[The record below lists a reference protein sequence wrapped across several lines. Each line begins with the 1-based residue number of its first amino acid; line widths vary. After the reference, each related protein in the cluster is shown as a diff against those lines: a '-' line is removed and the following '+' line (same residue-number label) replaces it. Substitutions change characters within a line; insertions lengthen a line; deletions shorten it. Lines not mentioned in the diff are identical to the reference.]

1 MVKHKLKKLLAGLLA
16 AAVMIGGNNFVF
28 PVHAGDD
35 APREE
40 EAEVTRASGILKGAT
55 VAKPGEN
62 VSGVKLPDGYY
73 NRKVVGYFPNYA
85 INSDAHDHFSIVDL
99 QWDKLTH
106 VQYAFVIAD
115 ENTFEMKASDQEND
129 LENKFEDR
137 EFYHKGEKIEMDESL
152 GYYGQFNLMHT
163 MMEKYP
169 DVTVLASTGGWA
181 ASRSL
186 WLVTDSEANMRKF
199 ASSAVE
205 FVRKYGFDG
214 IDIDF
219 EFPSETSGS
228 GNPGDF
234 DLSES
239 RRSGISDR
247 YTQLI
252 QILRETFDAA
262 AKEDNKYYW
271 VTSAV
276 SASSWV
282 LGGQTNSDFLDY
294 LDFVSIMS
302 YDYHGGWNTYVENQA
317 NIYPDPADTET
328 TQMALP
334 TLGFD
339 WSYKYYRG
347 KIQSEKILMGVP
359 YYTRGWSNVSGG
371 DGTGLHGS
379 SGTPATGNENIWC
392 DLDTNEKEVPAG
404 ANPLWHVMNLMQED
418 SNYEEVWDDVGKVP
432 HIWNSATKTFLT
444 FENTRSVQERINY
457 VEENNLGG
465 VLIWVMHGDYD
476 YDEAAGKYV
485 VGDTLTTM
493 FHDQFAAMDAAQ
505 ITSDIDLDGTPL
517 DFSVDFGGKY
527 DHPNYTYSVKVTN
540 NTAEEIPAGWT
551 LTFDLP
557 NSAVFTSSWGGTYSV
572 EQSPKREFSTVSLS
586 AGEWQALGAG
596 ETVEMQGMIKLN
608 FAGAKNFKLNGR
620 PMKSAVEAEKIRL
633 GLGDLQTPTVSV
645 TGVSLNKDTLELAEG
660 QSERLT
666 AVVAPSNASNKSL
679 TWSSS
684 DLAVAEVSTGGMV
697 TAKNEGTATITVKT
711 ADGGKSAVCAVTV
724 VKKTEDTVAVDSV
737 TIDPSE
743 LSLKVGAIVTLTPSI
758 SPSNASNQKVIWT
771 TSDRTVASV
780 VDGTVIAEA
789 TGTATITVTTEDGN
803 KTAKCVI
810 TVTND
815 ASSSVAVTGVSLNKS
830 DFTLEKGVSEKI
842 EALIV
847 PGDATN
853 QNVSWSSSNPS
864 AASVSQDGIV
874 TAVSV
879 GTAVITA
886 RTADGGKEA
895 SCKVT
900 VTERDAKTVAV
911 TGVSLNTLNAALSC
925 GEVGSLTAAIEPA
938 DATIRNVFWKSSD
951 QEIVF
956 VSSEGS
962 LLARKEG
969 TVTITVTTADGSY
982 KAECTVTVAPQAVT
996 GVSLSQTYLSLAEG
1010 ISEKLTAVVSP
1021 ENAKNQEVI
1030 FSSTD
1035 EDVASV
1041 SPDGIVTAHKVGTAT
1056 IKVVTADGAKEA
1068 SCKVDVTER
1077 IPGSIAVTGVS
1088 LDQTSLEL
1096 KVGGENGKLLATVV
1110 PDNATYSGVIWESS
1124 DRNVVFVSSE
1134 GLLIARAAG
1143 TADITA
1149 ITADGGKKAVCRVT
1163 VTDNASPVKK
1173 YTVSFD
1179 TAQGSAVASQ
1189 IVAAGER
1196 AVLPAAPTK
1205 TGYVFDGWY
1214 LGAVKYNFDT
1224 AVDGDITLTA
1234 RWRAVQTA
1242 SRPVK
1247 VSGIKITGLSKKIA
1261 AGKKVMLTAA
1271 VTPANATDSSVTWAV
1286 KNAKD
1291 AKYVTVDAK
1300 TGLVSTKKAGKNKT
1314 VTIIATANDGSG
1326 KTAEYKIKIMP
1337 KAVKKITL
1345 KASAVSVKAGKKIRI
1360 KATVSPKF
1368 SAKKINKKLAW
1379 TSSNTAYATVNAKG
1393 VVKTKKAG
1401 KNKSVKITA
1410 RATDGT
1416 NKKKVIKIKI
1426 K

>member
-1 MVKHKLKKLLAGLLA
+1 MVKHKWKKLLAGLLA
-16 AAVMIGGNNFVF
+16 AAITVGGNHVVF
-28 PVHAGDD
+28 PAHAKD
-35 APREE
+35 AGTQDRKAQTLQANE
-40 EAEVTRASGILKGAT
+40 TSKGAA
-55 VAKPGEN
+55 VARPGEN
-62 VSGVKLPDGYY
+62 VSGIKLPDGYY

-106 VQYAFVIAD
+106 VQYAFVVAD

-252 QILRETFDAA
+252 RILRETFDAA
-262 AKEDNKYYW
+262 AKEDGKYYW

-302 YDYHGGWNTYVENQA
+302 YDYHGGWNAYVENQA
-317 NIYPDPADTET
+317 NLYPDPADTET
-328 TQMALP
+328 KQMALP

-347 KIQSEKILMGVP
+347 KIHSEKILMGVP

-371 DGTGLHGS
+371 DGTGLHGTS
-379 SGTPATGNENIWC
+379 NTPATGNENIWC

-404 ANPLWHVMNLMQED
+404 ANPLWHVMNLMKED
-418 SNYEEVWDDVGKVP
+418 ANYEEVWDDVGKVP

-444 FENTRSVQERINY
+444 YENTRSVQERIHY

-493 FHDQFAAMDAAQ
+493 FHDQFASMDAAQ
-505 ITSDIDLDGTPL
+505 ITSDIDLNGTPL

-527 DHPNYTYSVKVTN
+527 DHPNYTYLIKVTN
-540 NTAEEIPAGWT
+540 NTKEEIPAGWT

-572 EQSPKREFSTVSLS
+572 EQSAKREFSTVSLS

-596 ETVEMQGMIKLN
+596 ESVELQGMIKLN
-608 FAGAKNFKLNGR
+608 FAGAKNFKLNGQ

-633 GLGDLQTPTVSV
+633 GLGDGEVPVVSV
-645 TGVSLNKDTLELAEG
+645 TGVSLNKNILELEEG
-660 QSERLT
+660 QTERLT
-666 AVVAPSNASNKSL
+666 AVVAPSNASNKGL

-684 DLAVAEVSTGGMV
+684 EPSVAAVSSGGMV
-697 TAKNEGTATITVKT
+697 TAQKEGTATITVKT
-711 ADGGKSAVCAVTV
+711 ADGGKSASCEVTV
-724 VKKTEDTVAVDSV
+724 SKKTQGAVAVDSV

-743 LSLKVGAIVTLTPSI
+743 LSLKVGAVVTLTPSV
-758 SPSNASNQKVIWT
+758 SPSNASNKKVTWT
-771 TSDRTVASV
+771 SSDRTVASV

-789 TGTATITVTTEDGN
+789 AGIAVITVTTEDGN
-803 KTAKCVI
+803 KTAECKV
-810 TVTND
+810 TVSEET
-815 ASSSVAVTGVSLNKS
+815 SSSVAVTGITLNKS

-842 EALIV
+842 EAVIA
-847 PGDATN
+847 PFNATN
-853 QNVSWSSSNPS
+853 QEVTWNSSDLSVAVVSK
-864 AASVSQDGIV
+864 DGIV

-879 GTAVITA
+879 GTAVISA
-886 RTADGGKEA
+886 KTADGGKEA

-900 VTERDAKTVAV
+900 VTERDAQAVAV
-911 TGVSLNTLNAALSC
+911 TGVRLNALNSNLSC
-925 GEVGSLTAAIEPA
+925 GETGSLTAVIEPS
-938 DATIRNVFWKSSD
+938 DATIQNVFWKSSD
-951 QEIVF
+951 PETVF

-982 KAECTVTVAPQAVT
+982 KADCTVTVVPQAVT
-996 GVSLSQTYLSLAEG
+996 GVRLSQTHLSLAEG
-1010 ISEKLTAVVSP
+1010 ISAKLAATVEP
-1021 ENAKNQEVI
+1021 ENAKNKSVI
-1030 FSSTD
+1030 WTSTD
-1035 EDVASV
+1035 EEVASV
-1041 SPDGIVTAHKVGTAT
+1041 SSDGMVTAHKAGTAT
-1056 IKVVTADGAKEA
+1056 IKAVTADGGKEA
-1068 SCKVDVTER
+1068 ACQVDVTER
-1077 IPGSIAVTGVS
+1077 MPGSIAVTGVS
-1088 LDQTSLEL
+1088 LDQSFLEL
-1096 KVGGENGKLLATVV
+1096 KVGEQDKKLTAAVT
-1110 PDNATYSGVIWESS
+1110 PDNATYSEVLWESS
-1124 DRNVVFVSSE
+1124 DKSVVFVSAQ
-1134 GLLIARAAG
+1134 GQLIARKAG
-1143 TADITA
+1143 TAEITA
-1149 ITADGGKKAVCRVT
+1149 ITADGGKRAVCTVT
-1163 VTDNASPVKK
+1163 VREKESPAIN

-1179 TAQGSAVASQ
+1179 SAGGSAVESQ
-1189 IVAAGER
+1189 TVAAGAR
-1196 AVLPAAPTK
+1196 VIVPKAPTK
-1205 TGYVFDGWY
+1205 AGYVFDGWY
-1214 LGAVKYNFDT
+1214 FGTAPYSFDT
-1224 AVDGDITLTA
+1224 AVSGDMVLTA
-1234 RWRAVQTA
+1234 KWKLIQTQKQ
-1242 SRPVK
+1242 PVK
-1247 VSGIKITGLSKKIA
+1247 VSGIAITGLSKKIA
-1261 AGKKVMLTAA
+1261 AGKAISLAA
-1271 VTPANATDSSVTWAV
+1271 TVAPANAADSSVTWAV
-1286 KNAKD
+1286 KNVKD

-1300 TGLVSTKKAGKNKT
+1300 SGLVKTKKAGKNKT
-1314 VTIIATANDGSG
+1314 VTITATANDGSG
-1326 KTAEYKIKIMP
+1326 VKAEYKIKLMP

-1345 KASAVSVKAGKKIRI
+1345 KASASAVKAGKKVKI
-1360 KATVSPKF
+1360 KAVVAPSVS
-1368 SAKKINKKLAW
+1368 SKKINKKLKW
-1379 TSSNTAYATVNAKG
+1379 TSSNPDYAVVSAKG
-1393 VVKTKKAG
+1393 IVKTKKADR
-1401 KNKSVKITA
+1401 KSV
-1410 RATDGT
+1410 
-1416 NKKKVIKIKI
+1416 V
-1426 K
+1426 